1 VIGEGTVARVLDTRK
16 SRFLL
21 GGLVLGHLVII
32 SQQVEV
38 GSGNRLLDQTV
49 FAFLSPFQRL
59 VGGAVAGVSGTWR
72 GYVDLRRVHAESQ
85 ALQERV
91 RVLEMQLQEEQEQVR
106 EAERLR
112 EIAGV
117 RPLLPLDTL
126 VARVIATDG
135 LPWFRNI
142 TIDRGELD
150 GVALNAPV
158 ISAHGVVGRVMAVGP
173 QAARVQILLDKSSGV
188 GVRIERSR
196 ITGVVTGKAGY
207 GDAAGGDLDLMYVPA
222 LADVVVGDVV
232 VTSGL
237 DRIHPRGLMV
247 GRVRS
252 VKSEGGLFKEI
263 LVAPSA
269 RFERLEEVMVVRR
282 RPEDHRFTRAL
293 RPEPSPKP
301 R

>member
-1 VIGEGTVARVLDTRK
+1 MAQVWETRK

-21 GGLVLGHLVII
+21 AGLVLGHLVLI
-32 SQQVEV
+32 SQQVEG
-38 GSGNRLLDQTV
+38 GSGAKLLEQTV
-49 FAFLSPFQRL
+49 FAVLSPFQRL
-59 VGGAVAGVSGTWR
+59 LAGGMAGVVGTWR

-85 ALQERV
+85 ELQERL
-91 RVLEMQLQEEQEQVR
+91 RVLEMELQQKEEQVR

-112 EIAGV
+112 DIAGV
-117 RPLLPLDTL
+117 KPLLPLDTF

-135 LPWFRNI
+135 LPWFRNV
-142 TIDRGELD
+142 TIDKGLLD

-158 ISAHGVVGRVMAVGP
+158 VSPHGVVGRVIAVGP
-173 QAARVQILLDKSSGV
+173 QAARVQLLLDKSSGV

-196 ITGVVTGKAGY
+196 ITGVVSGQAGY
-207 GDAAGGDLDLMYVPA
+207 VDRVGRDLDLIYAPV

-237 DRIHPRGLMV
+237 DRIFPRGLMV

-252 VKSEGGLFKEI
+252 VAGGSGLFKEI

-269 RFERLEEVMVVRR
+269 RFERLEEVMVVRAR
-282 RPEDHRFTRAL
+282 RPDDRFTQEL
-293 RPEPSPKP
+293 RPPEPSPKP